1 MTLANMRQNGVRM
14 VWAKCEACGHQA
26 DMNVDALAETLWFP
40 RWVNGCAAVAAEAS
54 TSIPNPL
61 GIRGETHGEP
71 EGGRSD
77 DGQHHGH
84 PEPPARKALEVH

>member
-1 MTLANMRQNGVRM
+1 
-14 VWAKCEACGHQA
+14 
-26 DMNVDALAETLWFP
+26 MNVDALAETLMVP
-40 RWVNGCAAVAAEAS
+40 KVGQRLRCSGCKAS

-71 EGGRSD
+71 EGGPSD

-84 PEPPARKALEVH
+84 PEPPARQSLGGSLRSSLGTSFQ